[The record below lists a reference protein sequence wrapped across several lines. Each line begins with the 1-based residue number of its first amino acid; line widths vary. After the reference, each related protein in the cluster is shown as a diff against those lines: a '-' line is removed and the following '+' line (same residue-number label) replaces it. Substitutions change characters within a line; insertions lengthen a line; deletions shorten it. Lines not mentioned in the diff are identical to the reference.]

1 MGYALTG
8 TNVFT
13 NHHRS
18 EEKKEKKKTRHKS
31 VTRGFIEDRRRLHP
45 STLKHDATVS
55 SSPPERMSTFVLG
68 MPEGLPFGGRLHLS
82 MISVAD

>member
-18 EEKKEKKKTRHKS
+18 EKKDKGKNTTQECH
-31 VTRGFIEDRRRLHP
+31 RGFIEDRRRLHP